1 MIMKKLFLSFIVL
14 SILMLSGWS
23 FGSASALSNANSICS
38 ASVSMIGQDPGPSA
52 KTDLTPIAIPEKEK
66 PFNWSGLIIGLLFL
80 SFYGYAIAWIVITL
94 IKTKRVEQVSKEE
107 IIRKRKALN
116 KSEMATDEEN
126 KQADAYLSEI
136 FSSWKVV
143 SDPGEPELR
152 APVTITQIRKSLELL
167 DKAVNVLPTS
177 DNLIAD
183 INGMA
188 NVLNTQ
194 QERSFAGSWKLII
207 VAIIAC
213 FITYLMSKSFD
224 PGLWGWLKHYW
235 MMPVGII
242 LYYFASM
249 APYYLIKKRA
259 SWFKGKNI
267 HNVLIATVLG
277 IFLATPAT
285 ESYISTWSDGS
296 KTRSEEFNPMF
307 FVMLIV
313 TFMLILVLGFMTII
327 FAGINFLRNYVVY
340 V

>member
-14 SILMLSGWS
+14 SILILNGWCIQR
-23 FGSASALSNANSICS
+23 ASAFSNAASLSTASI
-38 ASVSMIGQDPGPSA
+38 SMIDQGSNAPA
-52 KTDLTPIAIPEKEK
+52 KADLTPVTTPEKDK
-66 PFNWSGLIIGLLFL
+66 PFNWSGLIIGVLFL

-94 IKTKRVEQVSKEE
+94 IKTKRVEQVTKEE
-107 IIRKRKALN
+107 IIRRRKALN

-126 KQADAYLSEI
+126 KQADAWLSEI
-136 FSSWKVV
+136 FYSWKVV

-177 DNLIAD
+177 DNLIED

-224 PGLWGWLKHYW
+224 PGFWGWLKHYW

-249 APYYLIKKRA
+249 APYYLIKKRE

-285 ESYISTWSDGS
+285 ESYVSKWSDGS